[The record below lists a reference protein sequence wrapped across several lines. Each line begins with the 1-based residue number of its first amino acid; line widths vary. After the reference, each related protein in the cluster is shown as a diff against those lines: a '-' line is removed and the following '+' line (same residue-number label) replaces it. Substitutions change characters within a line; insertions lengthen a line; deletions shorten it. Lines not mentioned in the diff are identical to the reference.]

1 MISNLEIR
9 EQLSKKRIK
18 HFELAKALGIH
29 PCTLS
34 HWLEGELSEE
44 KKKKI
49 QKAIRE
55 FKF

>member
-9 EQLSKKRIK
+9 QQLNKKRIK
-18 HFELAKALGIH
+18 HYELAKALGIH

-34 HWLEGELSEE
+34 HWLEGDLSED
-44 KKKKI
+44 KRKKI